1 MILLKQGATGA
12 NVKVWQELLSKRV
25 APLARDGQFGG
36 GTKKATI
43 IFQRR
48 LIEQGAEVR
57 LDGVVDD
64 DTWAAAG
71 LSSWSA
77 RAPLP
82 AVGSL
87 SWVNINASIKPA
99 RQSTMLELWGA
110 PAEHLSQQC
119 QAVTNS
125 VLKTQLVYGQN
136 MGPFRVSGHI
146 KAIHSLKAILDEVKR
161 EEPDLYHRLGTA
173 GMLCCRAV
181 RGSDRTWSNHS
192 WGTAIDITIDGQLDT
207 YGDGYCQHGLFSLA
221 RFFNREGWYWG
232 AEFQREDSMHFE
244 AGEQLVRRWV

>member
-1 MILLKQGATGA
+1 MILLKQGAIGA

-25 APLARDGQFGG
+25 APIATDGKFGN

-43 IFQRR
+43 ELQRR
-48 LIEQGAEVR
+48 LIEQGADIR
-57 LDGVVDD
+57 LDGVVDHD
-64 DTWAAAG
+64 VWTAAG

-77 RAPLP
+77 RGPLSN
-82 AVGSL
+82 GGELNWTSNDSL
-87 SWVNINASIKPA
+87 RPA

-110 PAEHLSQQC
+110 PAEHLSNHC
-119 QAVTNS
+119 QAVTNP
-125 VLKTQLVYGQN
+125 VLKTQLTYGVN

-146 KAIHSLKAILDEVKR
+146 KAIHSLKSILDEVKR

-207 YGDGYCQHGLFSLA
+207 YGDGYCQHGLLSLA
-221 RFFNREGWYWG
+221 RFFNQEGWYWG

>member
-1 MILLKQGATGA
+1 MILLKQGAIGA
-12 NVKVWQELLSKRV
+12 NVKVWQELLGKRV
-25 APLARDGQFGG
+25 APIARDGQFGN

-43 IFQRR
+43 HLQRK
-48 LIEQGAEVR
+48 LVEQGADVR
-57 LDGVVDD
+57 VDGVVDND
-64 DTWAAAG
+64 VWSAAG
-71 LSSWSA
+71 LSGWSA
-77 RAPLP
+77 RAPLG
-82 AVGSL
+82 VMFNDGH
-87 SWVNINASIKPA
+87 WVNAGLRPA

-110 PAEHLSQQC
+110 PAEHLSTQC
-119 QAVTNS
+119 QAVTNP
-125 VLKTQLVYGQN
+125 VLKTQLTYGVN

-146 KAIHSLKAILDEVKR
+146 KAIHSLRYILNEVKR

-173 GMLCCRAV
+173 GMLCCRVV

-207 YGDGYCQHGLFSLA
+207 YGDGYCQHGLLSLA

-244 AGEQLVRRWV
+244 SGEQLVRRWL